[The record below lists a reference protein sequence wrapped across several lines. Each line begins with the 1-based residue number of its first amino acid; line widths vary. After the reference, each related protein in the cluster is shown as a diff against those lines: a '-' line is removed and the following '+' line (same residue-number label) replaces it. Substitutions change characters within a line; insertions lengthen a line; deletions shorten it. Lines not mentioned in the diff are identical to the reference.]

1 MCIYTMC
8 GLFLWRKTAAIQ
20 NILFYAWSISIAKD
34 SRFAE
39 KSRQEFVGI
48 SQISLLF
55 FPDKTLESIIMIYH
69 KKVSDYTTF
78 TLMIK

>member
-1 MCIYTMC
+1 MC

-20 NILFYAWSISIAKD
+20 NILFYTWSISIAKD